1 MGIAMPIAFSCSG
14 CKKKY
19 EVGDQLAGKMG
30 RCKQCGNQFRIPV
43 PRTLAAPPAP
53 KAPPT
58 SDLLDDFDEED
69 TFPEDDDLMGAEP
82 EEDAAASFG
91 PRASAE
97 TPKKK
102 QKKKKSSRAG
112 ATGGLANLPL
122 PQMILGGGGTL
133 LVLFLMLVVV
143 PSMRNVENE
152 ADAAADPAGQ
162 VGEANPAVHVPAP
175 AVADAAPPANAPGAV
190 PNPVAEGPGPG
201 QAPIPVPPASP
212 LRDRARFQP
221 RMPNRGGNP
230 RLASA
235 GFSPDDEPPPPN
247 ADPITLALFQLK
259 SSRTSTVKRGLDALS
274 RMAPD
279 ESRKAEVASAI
290 VPLVVSDEGWTA
302 ESAVKAIASWPTPEG
317 IQALINAV
325 ERDDRFNVRRVA
337 IEKLA
342 ALKETSAA
350 TAIAGRLRTDGFQA
364 TAALRAL
371 GPEAEPAVLP
381 LLSSPDASER
391 RNACQILKEI
401 GGQATLDTM
410 KGLPADTDT
419 SVRFAAADTMK
430 TISAR
435 LALNAPRSGRFAEVR
450 SENCRATHHPG
461 SRAGLVGYALLD
473 PPCEADIA
481 GYLRLSQLLEKHH
494 LRGLR
499 FLPPDA
505 WNMADRSGKRQVNAS
520 A

>member
-162 VGEANPAVHVPAP
+162 VGEANPAVHAPAP

-201 QAPIPVPPASP
+201 QAPIPVPPAAP

-364 TAALRAL
+364 TAALRAPRSRGGTGGPPPALQPRRQRTQKRLPDPQGNRRTGDPRHHEGPARRHRYL
-371 GPEAEPAVLP
+371 GSLCRGGYHEDHLRSPGRSTPLDREDSLRCVLRIVERPTTLEVGPGWWVTPCSTRPAKP
-381 LLSSPDASER
+381 
-391 RNACQILKEI
+391 
-401 GGQATLDTM
+401 
-410 KGLPADTDT
+410 T
-419 SVRFAAADTMK
+419 SRV
-430 TISAR
+430 ISAS
-435 LALNAPRSGRFAEVR
+435 ASFWRS
-450 SENCRATHHPG
+450 TT
-461 SRAGLVGYALLD
+461 
-473 PPCEADIA
+473 
-481 GYLRLSQLLEKHH
+481 
-494 LRGLR
+494 
-499 FLPPDA
+499 
-505 WNMADRSGKRQVNAS
+505 
-520 A
+520 